1 MIRPNTFKMVDRCGE
16 EANAENNQNWGYY
29 EAKWPV
35 EIWADG
41 EIQQQLWMDR
51 KQNTWKNIAANLNDN
66 RYKHTAS
73 HCKTKMHSHAGNV
86 FETQIKKT
94 CLGETCFLETCQL

>member
-1 MIRPNTFKMVDRCGE
+1 MVDGCGE
-16 EANAENNQNWGYY
+16 EANTEKNQNWGYY
-29 EAKWPV
+29 EAKWLV

-41 EIQQQLWMDR
+41 EIQQQLWAMDR
-51 KQNTWKNIAANLNDN
+51 NQNTWKNISANLNDN

-86 FETQIKKT
+86 FEAQIKKT